1 MLARFASA
9 LAVVGSVEEL
19 LKAVVLMLDQ
29 IVSADLLGFY
39 RYDEA
44 EERLILASWK
54 GFTDQEASY
63 AEMSA
68 MDRHPGHVWRTG
80 EVLVVADALL
90 DAKGTS
96 DSPRRELT
104 RSRVWLPVI
113 GQEQTLGVFGFGSA
127 RPNAFNE
134 EDVASLQFVCAVAG
148 SVWERQLATER
159 MVGLERQLLQ
169 SQKME
174 VVGRLVSSIAHDFNN
189 VLTVLMAQGGRIQ
202 HRAESEDSVAD
213 AQIIQ
218 DTCER
223 AAELTRRLLTFSRP
237 GAGEAGVLLLDEEL
251 ARYERILT
259 RLIPESIQLRVTHP
273 AHALGVVI
281 ASSELEQV
289 LLNLVVNARDAMPDG
304 GQLQVDL
311 SLRSD
316 DKHLRWVVLSVVDS
330 GDGMDDAVRARVFE
344 PFFTTKRRGHGTGL
358 GLSTVAEIVKSR
370 GGRLVLHSE
379 IGHGTTFE
387 AWFPSASISA
397 AHQTS
402 AAPLMSTSLEGTV
415 WLAEDDDTLRR
426 LFTDALIDSGL
437 DVAAEPNGALGLAS
451 WEAADER
458 AAVLLTDL
466 MMPGI
471 GGIELATRLLSKW
484 PDLRVLVMTGYP
496 SDDAVRP
503 LVEKFPESRIAAI
516 DKPFNSAALVR
527 TLDDLLGE

>member
-1 MLARFASA
+1 
-9 LAVVGSVEEL
+9 
-19 LKAVVLMLDQ
+19 
-29 IVSADLLGFY
+29 
-39 RYDEA
+39 
-44 EERLILASWK
+44 
-54 GFTDQEASY
+54 
-63 AEMSA
+63 
-68 MDRHPGHVWRTG
+68 
-80 EVLVVADALL
+80 
-90 DAKGTS
+90 
-96 DSPRRELT
+96 
-104 RSRVWLPVI
+104 
-113 GQEQTLGVFGFGSA
+113 
-127 RPNAFNE
+127 
-134 EDVASLQFVCAVAG
+134 
-148 SVWERQLATER
+148 
-159 MVGLERQLLQ
+159 
-169 SQKME
+169 
-174 VVGRLVSSIAHDFNN
+174 
-189 VLTVLMAQGGRIQ
+189 
-202 HRAESEDSVAD
+202 
-213 AQIIQ
+213 
-218 DTCER
+218 
-223 AAELTRRLLTFSRP
+223 
-237 GAGEAGVLLLDEEL
+237 
-251 ARYERILT
+251 
-259 RLIPESIQLRVTHP
+259 
-273 AHALGVVI
+273 
-281 ASSELEQV
+281 